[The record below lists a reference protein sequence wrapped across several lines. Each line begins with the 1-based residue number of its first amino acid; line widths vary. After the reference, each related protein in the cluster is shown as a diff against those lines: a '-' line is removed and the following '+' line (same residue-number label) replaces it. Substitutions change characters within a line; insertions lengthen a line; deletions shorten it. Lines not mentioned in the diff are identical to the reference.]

1 MRAARLLLRLAF
13 AALLAG
19 ALPAAAQVPA
29 GVQAEAPAA
38 GGGLA
43 MHGQPKYPADFDHFA
58 YADPAAPK
66 GGELRQA
73 VVGSFDTLNPFIIG
87 GQTDQVR
94 LIVPPYIFAS
104 LMTRGWD
111 EPFTLYPYVAD
122 RAEMSDDRSQVTF
135 HLNPKAVFH
144 DGSPVTADDV
154 IFTWATQGTKGLP
167 NTRAI
172 YGTIDGIDR
181 IDDRTVRFRFKP
193 EAARENPLVVAMQPI
208 LSKAWYTSH
217 PFDQPSL
224 DPPLGAGP
232 YTFGAVD
239 AGRSIALERVKDWW
253 AADLPALRGLYNFDT
268 LRFDFYL
275 DADTALEAFKAG
287 AYTLRRERDAEK
299 WVGGAYDF
307 PAVQD
312 GRVTMLTLPHYRPVG
327 MMGLAMN
334 TRRPAFTDPRV
345 RRAMI
350 LAFDFEWINK
360 TLLGGQ
366 YKRDD
371 SYFANSALAATDT
384 PKGAELQLLEPFRGQ
399 LPPQLFTEPYTL
411 PPSDASG
418 RSRENLRAAQ
428 ALLAE
433 AGWTIKDNVLVD
445 GGGTPFRFEIL
456 LQNKGYQR
464 IALAYA
470 DQLRRLGIQASVRL
484 VESAQY
490 ANRIETYD
498 FDVILNTWITTL
510 SPGVEQSRYWGSGS
524 ADVPGTRNYPGVKSP
539 VVDALIKAVNAARS
553 EEELQAAVHALDRVL
568 LWGNYVVPLYYLDRD
583 YVAYWGNLGRVTSVN
598 PTYGTVLEAWWSNG
612 K

>member
-1 MRAARLLLRLAF
+1 MRAARLLLRLA
-13 AALLAG
+13 LLLLG
-19 ALPAAAQVPA
+19 TLPAVAQT
-29 GVQAEAPAA
+29 QAP
-38 GGGLA
+38 GGGIA
-43 MHGQPKYPADFDHFA
+43 MHGEPKYPADFGHFA
-58 YADPAAPK
+58 YANPDAPK

-94 LIVPPYIFAS
+94 LIVPPYNFAT

-111 EPFTLYPYVAD
+111 EPFTLYPYVAE
-122 RAEMSDDRSQVTF
+122 RAEMSEDRRTVTF
-135 HLNPKAVFH
+135 WLNPKAVFH
-144 DGSPVTADDV
+144 DGTPLTADDV

-167 NTRAI
+167 NTRAL
-172 YGTIDGIDR
+172 YEAIDGIDR
-181 IDDRTVRFRFKP
+181 IDDRTVRFRFK
-193 EAARENPLVVAMQPI
+193 EGGARENPLVVAMQPI
-208 LSKAWYTSH
+208 LSKAWYSSH

-232 YTFGAVD
+232 YAIGAVD
-239 AGRSIALERVKDWW
+239 AGRSITLDRVKDWW
-253 AADLPALRGLYNFDT
+253 AADLPAMRGLYNFDT

-275 DADTALEAFKAG
+275 DADTALEAFKAD

-299 WVGGAYDF
+299 WVSGAYDF

-312 GRVTMLTLPHYRPVG
+312 GRVTMLTLPHFRPVG

-334 TRRPAFTDPRV
+334 TRRPIFTDPRV
-345 RRAMI
+345 RRALI

-371 SYFANSALAATDT
+371 SYFANSSLAATDT
-384 PKGAELQLLEPFRGQ
+384 PQGAELQLLEAFRDQ

-411 PPSDASG
+411 PPSDGSG

-445 GGGTPFRFEIL
+445 GSGTPFRFEIL
-456 LQNKGYQR
+456 LQNKGVQR

-470 DQLRRLGIQASVRL
+470 DQLRRLGIQASIRL
-484 VESAQY
+484 VETAQY
-490 ANRIETYD
+490 ANRTESYD
-498 FDVILNTWITTL
+498 FDVILNTWISTL
-510 SPGVEQSRYWGSGS
+510 SPGSEQSRYWGSGS

-539 VVDALIKAVNAARS
+539 VVDAMIKAVNAARS
-553 EEELQAAVHALDRVL
+553 QEELQAAVHALDRVL

-583 YVAYWGNLGRVTSVN
+583 YVAFWGDLGRVTSVN
-598 PTYGTVLEAWWSNG
+598 PTYGTVLEAWWSND